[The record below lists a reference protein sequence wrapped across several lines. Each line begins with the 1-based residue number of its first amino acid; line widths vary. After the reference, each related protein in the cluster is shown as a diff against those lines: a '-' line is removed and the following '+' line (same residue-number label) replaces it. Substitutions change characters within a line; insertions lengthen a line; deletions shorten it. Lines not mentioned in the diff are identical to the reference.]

1 MKLAKIG
8 LILLFLVALGSP
20 VMGQAA
26 EKQSEPVKNPTGL
39 SEPQKVVWDYFAAY
53 IAYSEYEAKKGDK
66 TVKPVPNR
74 SLDPSFVTQHF
85 IDSYQKLMQADKKTR
100 GSAEIGFLDYDPII
114 CGQDFPDSMTGS
126 AVDLVENTGTEAT
139 IKVGWAGFDPPATPF
154 IVKLKKQDQ
163 GWRID
168 AIVCNGDDF
177 DSKYQKMQEWYKQ
190 QKK

>member
-8 LILLFLVALGSP
+8 LIVLLLVTIGSP
-20 VMGQAA
+20 VMGQSSD
-26 EKQSEPVKNPTGL
+26 KQGKPAKDAPGL
-39 SEPQKVVWDYFAAY
+39 SEPKKVVGDYFAAY
-53 IAYSEYEAKKGDK
+53 IAYSEYELKKRDK

-74 SLDPSFVTQHF
+74 SLDPSFVTRHF
-85 IDSYQKLMQADKKTR
+85 IDSYQQLMQADKKTR

-126 AVDLVENTGTEAT
+126 AVDLIENTGTEAT

-154 IVKLKKQDQ
+154 IVKIKKQDQ